1 MRQSMNYSSS
11 WSHFKTIEWYS
22 LQDLKHYLIQ
32 ISYFRGKDDEGNR
45 SEILDPILA
54 ARILVF

>member
-1 MRQSMNYSSS
+1 MNYSSS